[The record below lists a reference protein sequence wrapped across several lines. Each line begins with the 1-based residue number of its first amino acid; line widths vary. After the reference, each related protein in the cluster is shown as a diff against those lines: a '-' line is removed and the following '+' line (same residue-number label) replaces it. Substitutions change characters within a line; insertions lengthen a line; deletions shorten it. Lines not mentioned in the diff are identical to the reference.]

1 MQMTSK
7 TKAQR
12 VHTFYNDPGHGWL
25 AVKVADL
32 FLLGIAH
39 KISTYSYMRGLTA
52 YLEEDCDAG
61 IYIEAHKQKY
71 GEFNYVFSV
80 TDKRHWI
87 RSCECYAYRKAEQVH
102 LKVNLGNSSTASPNL
117 K

>member
-1 MQMTSK
+1 MQDKTFK

-12 VHTFYNDPGHGWL
+12 THNFYSDPSHGWL
-25 AVKVADL
+25 AVKISDL

-39 KISTYSYMRGLTA
+39 KISKYSYMRGLTA
-52 YLEEDCDAG
+52 YLEEDCDAQ

-71 GEFNYVFSV
+71 GEFNYVFGS
-80 TDKRHWI
+80 TDKPHWI
-87 RSCECYAYRKAEQVH
+87 RSCDGWNYGKAEQVH
-102 LKVNLGNSSTASPNL
+102 LKVNL